1 MTSEQ
6 HPSQSTEH
14 AVQQASQGKLNY
26 DFDGITLHLTG
37 DRQLQ
42 FDYEPSDMRVAY
54 RRSTPSSWQDII
66 SWMEKKGTFDNEFTP
81 GEVVAMVEDLRS
93 LKQGG
98 EQFTDNPDQ
107 AFQEAH
113 QHRGHNNQQH
123 QQLHQEILAASAQGP
138 NAR

>member
-6 HPSQSTEH
+6 HPSQNIEN
-14 AVQQASQGKLNY
+14 AVHQAKRDHLNY

-42 FDYEPSDMRVAY
+42 FDYEASDMRVAY
-54 RRSTPSSWQDII
+54 RRSTPNSWQDII
-66 SWMEKKGTFDNEFTP
+66 GWMEKKGTFDNEFTP
-81 GEVVAMVEDLRS
+81 GEVVAIVEDLRS
-93 LKQGG
+93 LKQSGT
-98 EQFTDNPDQ
+98 QFTNNPDQ

-113 QHRGHNNQQH
+113 QHRGRNNQQH

-138 NAR
+138 DAR